1 MQPDGSEI
9 HTCPTSDSFGG
20 KPAVP
25 YSVETCESEAELL
38 GIEADWNRLS
48 ETAAFP
54 NAFTTFGW
62 FRIWTLQFINNDQR
76 HRLQPYVLVLRQ
88 DGKVTGIAPFIR
100 VISSRFGLRVC
111 KLEFVTIHADYNELV
126 LGAEPAD
133 QTRAVIDFLARRNT
147 EWDIVDLRQLHAT
160 PEGIRRIEGAVRIA
174 GLTHRLFSER
184 EQCPYMTIDGPF
196 SKILNRRSRRTRDT
210 FRRMRSRLE
219 GMAAEGLRVRIV
231 EQPHEE
237 PGLLQKM
244 ISIEAQKHVG
254 GKLSSPFLGRYP
266 EAFSSLLSTLGPRG
280 WLAVGVMEMCERLLA
295 WELVFR
301 CGRQLWSYQGAY
313 DHKFARLSPGTM
325 LLPAF
330 IDYGFSRGFTEY
342 DFLSGE
348 ESYKLKWAT
357 GFHRTYRLLVWNPRW
372 MSTLCA
378 FAYLK
383 LRARPQAQNQVT
395 SMDDPMHGQ

>member
-9 HTCPTSDSFGG
+9 HARSTSDSFGG

-25 YSVETCESEAELL
+25 YSVETCQSEAELL

-48 ETAAFP
+48 EAAAIP
-54 NAFTTFGW
+54 NVFTTFDW
-62 FRIWTLQFINNDQR
+62 FRNWTWQFIHKEQR
-76 HRLQPYVLVLRQ
+76 DRFQPYVLVLRQ

-100 VISSRFGLRVC
+100 VCASRLGLRVC
-111 KLEFVTIHADYNELV
+111 KLEFVTNHADYNEFV
-126 LGAEPAD
+126 LGAESAD
-133 QTRAVIDFLARRNT
+133 QTRAVMDFLARASK
-147 EWDIVDLRQLHAT
+147 EWDIVDLRHLHAT
-160 PEGIRRIEGAVRIA
+160 PEGITRIEGGLRLA
-174 GLTHRLFSER
+174 GLAHRFFPEGQ
-184 EQCPYMTIDGPF
+184 QCPYMTIDGPF
-196 SKILNRRSRRTRDT
+196 SKILNRRSSRTRDT
-210 FRRMRSRLE
+210 FRRMRSRLD
-219 GMAAEGLRVRIV
+219 GMAAESLRVRIV

-237 PGLLQKM
+237 AGLLQKM

-254 GKLSSPFLGRYP
+254 GKLSRPFLGRYP
-266 EAFSSLLSTLGPRG
+266 EAFSSLFRTLGPRG
-280 WLAVGVMEMCERLLA
+280 WLAVGVMEMGERLLG

-301 CGRQLWSYQGAY
+301 CGRKLWSYQGAY

-330 IDYGFSRGFTEY
+330 IDYGFSRGFIEY

-357 GFHRTYRLLVWNPRW
+357 GFHKTHRLLLWNRRW
-372 MSTLCA
+372 MSRFCA

-383 LRARPQAQNQVT
+383 LRVRQQAHDQL
-395 SMDDPMHGQ
+395 SLKDDPMHG